1 MYFFYQYNRLTI
13 NVFETL
19 IIIIIIIIIFTLFY
33 LIHFLLL
40 YITVTFCLFHYPALV
55 LQNK

>member
-33 LIHFLLL
+33 YF
-40 YITVTFCLFHYPALV
+40 Y
-55 LQNK
+55 